1 MESAGN
7 RDIFSEQMTV
17 DTNFLSQIGA
27 YDYVLPEELI
37 AQTPAEKRDASRLM
51 IINREQGTIE
61 HTSFNQLP
69 TYLNA
74 GDLLVLNN
82 TRVVPA
88 RLIGIRTSTGGKW
101 EGLFL
106 RLESP
111 NEWRLIGQT
120 RGRLQPGERLTLT
133 PADAASATPDATLD
147 LTLQTKNEDGT
158 WIATPESTEPALTLL
173 DRFGT
178 LPLPHYMH
186 RSAEMSDRER
196 YQTTYA
202 EKPGAVAAPTAG
214 LHFTPEV
221 FEACRQRQVETA
233 TVTLHVGLGTFR
245 PVSVERLDDHKMHSE
260 WCDVP
265 EETVRKIE
273 STKQRNGR
281 VIAVGTTSV
290 RPLESICQQGR
301 LRPWQGETDLFIR
314 PPFQFQVIDALITNF
329 HLPKSTLLVL
339 VSTFAG
345 RELMLRAYE
354 EAIRE
359 RYRFFSYGDAMI
371 IL

>member
-1 MESAGN
+1 M
-7 RDIFSEQMTV
+7 

-27 YDYVLPEELI
+27 YDYTLPEELI
-37 AQTPAEKRDASRLM
+37 AQTPTEKRDASRLM
-51 IINREQGTIE
+51 VINRVKGTIE
-61 HTSFNQLP
+61 HTHFNQIP

-74 GDLLVLNN
+74 GDLLILNN

-88 RLIGIRTSTGGKW
+88 RLIGIRTKTGGKW

-106 RLESP
+106 RLESAS
-111 NEWRLIGQT
+111 EWRLIGQT
-120 RGRLQPGERLTLT
+120 RGRLHPGERLTLT
-133 PADAASATPDATLD
+133 PADTASSTPHATLD
-147 LTLQTKNEDGT
+147 LVLQSKNEDGT
-158 WIATPESTEPALTLL
+158 WIAIPDSSVPALTLL
-173 DRFGT
+173 DQFGT

-186 RSAEMSDRER
+186 RSAEASDRDR

-221 FEACRQRQVETA
+221 FAACRQRQVETA

-245 PVSVERLDDHKMHSE
+245 PVSVDHLDDHKMHSE
-260 WCDVP
+260 WCEVS
-265 EETVRKIE
+265 EETVKKIE
-273 STKQRNGR
+273 QTKANGGR

-290 RPLESICQQGR
+290 RPLESICQQAQ

-314 PPFQFQVIDALITNF
+314 PPFQFQMIDALITNF

-345 RELMLRAYE
+345 RELMLNAYA

-359 RYRFFSYGDAMI
+359 RYRFFSYGDAML